1 MNAIR
6 DISSHEKVKRTNK
19 KDCLS
24 SKLFGKKMKAFLITI
39 FPTLTSIPYYYM
51 FTYRLKHK
59 LEKTKKAS
67 NNIKI
72 MIATLRFKIV

>member
-39 FPTLTSIPYYYM
+39 FPTLLQFLIIRCLLIDSDIN
-51 FTYRLKHK
+51 LKK
-59 LEKTKKAS
+59 QKKHL
-67 NNIKI
+67 II
-72 MIATLRFKIV
+72 